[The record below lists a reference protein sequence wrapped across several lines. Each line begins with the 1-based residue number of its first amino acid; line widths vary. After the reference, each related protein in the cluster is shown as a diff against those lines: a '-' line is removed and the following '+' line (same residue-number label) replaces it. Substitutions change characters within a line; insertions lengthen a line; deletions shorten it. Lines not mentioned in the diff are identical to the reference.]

1 MGIFAGPPKPPPV
14 AKALTK
20 ASDPLN
26 NAAIAEQT
34 RKKKALTSLLGETE
48 TNLGSSP
55 SLLGG

>member
-1 MGIFAGPPKPPPV
+1 MGLLAPKPKPPV
-14 AKALTK
+14 AAKALTK

-34 RKKKALTSLLGETE
+34 RKKKAFTSLLGETE
-48 TNLGSSP
+48 TNLGSQP